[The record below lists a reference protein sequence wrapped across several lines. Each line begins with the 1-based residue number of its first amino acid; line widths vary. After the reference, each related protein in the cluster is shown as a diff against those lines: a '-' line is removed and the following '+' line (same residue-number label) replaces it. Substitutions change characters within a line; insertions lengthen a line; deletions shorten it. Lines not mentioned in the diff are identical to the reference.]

1 MNFKKEACFHR
12 RQPLR
17 TMSRDKWR
25 LMHRIELIAVHLS
38 TLRQVFTCEVL
49 SLRISIHDNKEVQSS
64 REVKTLSISL
74 RKGNQ
79 SLL

>member
-1 MNFKKEACFHR
+1 
-12 RQPLR
+12 
-17 TMSRDKWR
+17 
-25 LMHRIELIAVHLS
+25 MHRIELIAVHLS

-49 SLRISIHDNKEVQSS
+49 ILRISIHDNKEVQSS